1 MSYRQLDNID
11 EKIILA
17 TLKVGSSKGTNH
29 LPTKD
34 IAKECDVS
42 EFVIYDH
49 FDTKAGLVS
58 AVEKYVVK
66 KLDEDNEKTV
76 FEEKADFPTFLA
88 KTLEFYLKNPEY
100 TGWTLSY
107 GHIFP
112 RAVAPEDNQEFY
124 ANLNKL
130 GEKYLN
136 KMGFHF
142 EGKDIYA
149 YYWSWV
155 YRHIVNYAGSVN
167 NGTIV
172 DNEEN
177 RKNVVKVMAKG
188 LDAFKALSQEKQ
200 N

>member
-17 TLKVGSSKGTNH
+17 TLKIGSSKGANH
-29 LPTKD
+29 LSTKD

-66 KLDEDNEKTV
+66 KLDEDNEEVV
-76 FEEKADFPTFLA
+76 FKEKADFTTFLT
-88 KTLEFYLKNPEY
+88 KTLDFYLKNPEY

-112 RAVAPEDNQEFY
+112 RAVAPEDTKEFFE
-124 ANLNKL
+124 NLDML
-130 GEKYLN
+130 GKKYLN
-136 KMGFHF
+136 AMGFKF
-142 EGKDIYA
+142 EGDGVYG
-149 YYWSWV
+149 YVWSLI
-155 YRHIVNYAGSVN
+155 YRHIVSYAGSVS
-167 NGTIV
+167 NGTIK
-172 DNEEN
+172 DTKEN
-177 RKNVVKVMAKG
+177 RDYVIG
-188 LDAFKALSQEKQ
+188 LATRGVNSYKA
-200 N
+200 